1 MTIQQKNIE
10 TQANANAQAQK
21 IASEAEV
28 QKQQALMQSTMQ
40 LEEAKMMLGQKKMQ
54 QEAQIKKE
62 LMNHEFMINMRLKN
76 MELNIGKQ
84 KETNKED
91 RKDERTR
98 IQASQQSELIDQR
111 NNNKAPKKF
120 ESMGN
125 DSLGNLGNLGSFDP
139 R

>member
-1 MTIQQKNIE
+1 MLL
-10 TQANANAQAQK
+10 
-21 IASEAEV
+21 EA
-28 QKQQALMQSTMQ
+28 KKMK
-40 LEEAKMMLGQKKMQ
+40 EEAL
-54 QEAQIKKE
+54 IKKE

-76 MELNIGKQ
+76 MELNIVKEKEGK
-84 KETNKED
+84 KED

-125 DSLGNLGNLGSFDP
+125 DSLGGLGDLGSFDP